1 MTDNVVRF
9 PRSQASK
16 VRVQDM
22 ADKAIDYL
30 NKSAAAQA
38 ANVEKVAQMTKAAE
52 DCRRAMR
59 VLHYQGITHGEMA
72 YAIRVM
78 EAELK
83 RIKGTL

>member
-9 PRSQASK
+9 PKSQASK

-22 ADKAIDYL
+22 ADKAIDFL

-38 ANVEKVAQMTKAAE
+38 ANAEKVAQMTKAAE

-83 RIKGTL
+83 RIKGTI